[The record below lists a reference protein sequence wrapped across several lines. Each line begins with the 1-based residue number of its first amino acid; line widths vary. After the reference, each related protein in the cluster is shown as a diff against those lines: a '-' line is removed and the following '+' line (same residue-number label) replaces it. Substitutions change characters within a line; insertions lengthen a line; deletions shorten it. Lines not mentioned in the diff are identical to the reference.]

1 MTQSGHRRARTDPS
15 HHISHG
21 AGADVGGGVGGELAV
36 EFGKKQ
42 NAVGEGKPGAG
53 GGERGVLCGVVPLTM
68 KLAPGSVWNTAVEQV
83 SRSQTRPRRPSAKPK
98 L

>member
-1 MTQSGHRRARTDPS
+1 
-15 HHISHG
+15 
-21 AGADVGGGVGGELAV
+21 VGGELAV